1 MQERKRIPSKPRF
14 DYVTKKAYE
23 LLFELGY
30 DKFPITAEQVLEDL
44 SDFIVCLPWS
54 KARGV
59 LNSDDP
65 SDVRGLTLS
74 SIL

>member
-30 DKFPITAEQVLEDL
+30 DKFPITAEQVLEAL

-54 KARGV
+54 KAR
-59 LNSDDP
+59 
-65 SDVRGLTLS
+65 
-74 SIL
+74 